1 MKNMSYAEHVAQTI
15 LGQLGSQRF
24 VVMTGAKNLAYF
36 DDNGECGLCFQLPS
50 YFAKNNINI
59 VRIKLT
65 FADDYTVTFYSKQG
79 SRIAQISEHEGII
92 AISCSG
98 FLPGRPGCIHDC
110 KSVPFFL
117 PVAGAYRTGV

>member
-59 VRIKLT
+59 VWIKLT

-79 SRIAQISEHEGII
+79 SRIAQISEREGIY
-92 AISCSG
+92 CDQLQWL
-98 FLPGRPGCIHDC
+98 FTRE
-110 KSVPFFL
+110 
-117 PVAGAYRTGV
+117 TGLYTRL